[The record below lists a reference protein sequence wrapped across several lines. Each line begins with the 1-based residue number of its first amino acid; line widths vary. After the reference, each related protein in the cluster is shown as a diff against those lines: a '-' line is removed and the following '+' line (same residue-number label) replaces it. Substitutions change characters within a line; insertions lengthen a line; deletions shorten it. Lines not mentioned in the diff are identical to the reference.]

1 MRVELALEQRRDHL
15 VCRQRTLADLTQRLE
30 ALAVVLLQLLDALA
44 QTAKRQ
50 PVRRQHQGIGRKSGK
65 TLERI
70 QKHLQ
75 WIAVGVYRPDAYIG
89 GDFRQHHIACN
100 QYAQLGA
107 IQCGVLGCM
116 AVTHDHAPGPPTD
129 ADFGAIYEAGGEV
142 ERAFWLYETALR
154 HSKTEIHALLSLADR
169 ALASGNAERGLYYLD
184 LILRRWPEEVPRA
197 FGILV
202 AAAGDPTGR
211 TVVAQRLAR
220 LPPWRSRA
228 IRELLKEGSGISLVQ
243 ELLTREGPTDVA
255 PRRAEINATVAALAD
270 GKAVRSAQA
279 LFLATLPPSERAR
292 AGYVNDWKFEG
303 QSGSNYFG
311 WRAKSNGASEVTLP
325 APGGGLSVRFR
336 DTPARLGNVTQRLAL
351 PAGRYRIGA
360 ETTTRGLEA
369 PKRLYWRIACSDGG
383 RTLGELVVPELSY
396 ARQILQTEF
405 EVPADGCALQQL
417 SIETDAKTDSW
428 RDRYRGEV
436 TFHALY
442 ISRL

>member
-1 MRVELALEQRRDHL
+1 MSALCWSAAGRFYETDEPPLALAINPLNTEARVNDLVALLNADSPNLAEAKASAEQL
-15 VCRQRTLADLTQRLE
+15 IRQAPADARGYS
-30 ALAVVLLQLLDALA
+30 LL
-44 QTAKRQ
+44 
-50 PVRRQHQGIGRKSGK
+50 
-65 TLERI
+65 
-70 QKHLQ
+70 
-75 WIAVGVYRPDAYIG
+75 
-89 GDFRQHHIACN
+89 
-100 QYAQLGA
+100 
-107 IQCGVLGCM
+107 
-116 AVTHDHAPGPPTD
+116 
-129 ADFGAIYEAGGEV
+129 GAIYEAGGEV